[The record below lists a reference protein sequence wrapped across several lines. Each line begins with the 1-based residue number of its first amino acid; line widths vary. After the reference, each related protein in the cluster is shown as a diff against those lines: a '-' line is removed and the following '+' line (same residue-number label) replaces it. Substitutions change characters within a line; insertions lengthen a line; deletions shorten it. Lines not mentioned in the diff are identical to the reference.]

1 MTTAN
6 QPHRRFDH
14 ETFESY
20 VPTRQRTAREQAAL
34 GVCLP
39 YFVGPDDVCVNYHL
53 TLLVLLPE
61 ELDKLVMLCR
71 RKAATFHRNP
81 LDNRTTLD
89 YPIRDRE
96 RHAFLRHSGL
106 NRTPKN
112 IHQINGY
119 HNSYDSLL
127 HRIAKKGIDVAE
139 RQLTFKRHVCA
150 LIAEYY
156 PHLKTEGEYY
166 LFRHECGLITRKGQK
181 Q

>member
-1 MTTAN
+1 MIA
-6 QPHRRFDH
+6 FDH
-14 ETFESY
+14 ETFETY
-20 VPTRQRTAREQAAL
+20 IPTRQLPAREQAAK

-39 YFVGPDDVCVNYHL
+39 YFVGPDDVYVNYHL
-53 TLLVLLPE
+53 TLLLLLPE

-119 HNSYDSLL
+119 HGGFESILT
-127 HRIAKKGIDVAE
+127 RIAKKGIDVAE

-156 PHLKTEGEYY
+156 PHLKTEGDYY
-166 LFRHECGLITRKGQK
+166 LWRYESGLITSKENTQ
-181 Q
+181 

>member
-1 MTTAN
+1 MIA
-6 QPHRRFDH
+6 FDH
-14 ETFESY
+14 ETFETY
-20 VPTRQRTAREQAAL
+20 IPTRQLPAREQAAR
-34 GVCLP
+34 GVLLP
-39 YFVGPDDVCVNYHL
+39 YWVEDMDGPVTYHL
-53 TLLVLLPE
+53 TLVLLEPE
-61 ELDKLVMLCR
+61 VLDKLVMLCR
-71 RKAATFHRNP
+71 KKAATFHRNP

-119 HNSYDSLL
+119 HGGFESILA
-127 HRIAKKGIDVAE
+127 RIVKKGIDVAE

-166 LFRHECGLITRKGQK
+166 LWRYESGLITRKENTQ
-181 Q
+181 

>member
-1 MTTAN
+1 MIT
-6 QPHRRFDH
+6 FDH

-53 TLLVLLPE
+53 TLVLLEPE
-61 ELDKLVMLCR
+61 ELDKLVLLCR
-71 RKAATFHRNP
+71 KKAATFHRNP
-81 LDNRTTLD
+81 LDNRETLD
-89 YPIRDRE
+89 YRITDRE

-119 HNSYDSLL
+119 HNSYESIL
-127 HRIAKKGIDVAE
+127 HRIAKAGIDVAE

-150 LIAEYY
+150 LIAEHY
-156 PHLKTEGEYY
+156 PHLKTEGDYY
-166 LFRHECGLITRKGQK
+166 LWRYESGLITRKENTQ
-181 Q
+181 